1 MDKLKAAEMIQ
12 KQRRRWQSQ
21 DSDMA
26 IASRAKRVYLALG
39 SAFLC
44 IASSFVV
51 LYQHSGLFPQ
61 IVAAVFYI
69 GSAIF
74 FGKAGGLD
82 RFRSYWLIQMQRQIH
97 IEWPNKSPEP
107 TSIAAAGQSVML
119 MAVHIAHCR
128 WLSFDR

>member
-26 IASRAKRVYLALG
+26 IACRAKRVYLALG

-44 IASSFVV
+44 FASSFVV
-51 LYQHSGLFPQ
+51 VFQHSGLFPQ
-61 IVAAVFYI
+61 IAAAVFYI

-74 FGKAGGLD
+74 FWQSRRFGQIRKLLADSDGKTD
-82 RFRSYWLIQMQRQIH
+82 SH
-97 IEWPNKSPEP
+97 
-107 TSIAAAGQSVML
+107 
-119 MAVHIAHCR
+119 
-128 WLSFDR
+128 